1 MGAFVV
7 ILGST
12 GSIGTNTLEICSRH
26 GVSVEALSC
35 AKNIA
40 LLNEQIAKFRPKFV
54 CVADESLASEVK
66 ILKKSQIFVGAGG
79 LLEMLEA
86 CHSQKVVNALVGF
99 AGLAPSLKTQELG
112 KSLALAN
119 KESLVAGGKFLD
131 TAKILPIDS
140 EHFGLKF
147 LLQNRTAPSRLII
160 TASGGAFYRT
170 PMKNL
175 AKVTPSD
182 ALKHPNWSMGAK
194 ITIDSATMANKLFEV
209 MEAFW
214 LYGTSRIDAL
224 IEPTSMVHA
233 LVEFM
238 DGSCTAHISRA
249 DMKLAIAHA
258 VLENVSENVVAHA
271 DLLALKDIKFHKI
284 NLKKYPIFSLKEQVL
299 QHPDLGVVI
308 NAANEV
314 GVFAFLKGEC
324 GFLDISR
331 IVLAAA
337 ERFAD
342 VKIETKDEIFAI
354 DAEVRKFA
362 KRGLNA
368 KI

>member
-1 MGAFVV
+1 
-7 ILGST
+7 
-12 GSIGTNTLEICSRH
+12 
-26 GVSVEALSC
+26 
-35 AKNIA
+35 
-40 LLNEQIAKFRPKFV
+40 
-54 CVADESLASEVK
+54 
-66 ILKKSQIFVGAGG
+66 
-79 LLEMLEA
+79 
-86 CHSQKVVNALVGF
+86 
-99 AGLAPSLKTQELG
+99 
-112 KSLALAN
+112 
-119 KESLVAGGKFLD
+119 
-131 TAKILPIDS
+131 
-140 EHFGLKF
+140 
-147 LLQNRTAPSRLII
+147 
-160 TASGGAFYRT
+160 
-170 PMKNL
+170 
-175 AKVTPSD
+175 
-182 ALKHPNWSMGAK
+182 MGAK

-299 QHPDLGVVI
+299 ERADLGVVI

-324 GFLDISR
+324 RFLDISR

-337 ERFAD
+337 KRFAD

-354 DAEVRKFA
+354 DAEVRNFT